1 MDYKSGLC
9 YTSAPGWKNQEKTMP
24 VNSFANY
31 RMNWKPRRAELRAPL
46 YLSLAALLERD
57 ILSGALPRGTRLPPQ
72 RELADWLDIDFTT
85 VTRAFNICRD
95 KNLIYGITG
104 RGTFV
109 SPAPGDAIPATGS
122 DDAVIDLGTVRSF
135 PSLSYGIVEAM
146 HNILVSGHVER
157 LFSYSDP
164 AGSQHHLA
172 AGRRLLAAH
181 NVEPA
186 PNGLAVFAGAQNALS
201 VALLSLFAPG
211 DALATDPYTY
221 SNLIGSARLA
231 HVKLVPVPGDGGG
244 MRADE
249 LDRLCRKHRLKGLFI
264 MPEAAN
270 PTGLTL
276 SEARRDEIAAV
287 AAAHGLI
294 LIEDD
299 LSPFTPAP
307 TRRPFFSRLPDS
319 TLYIAAYTAMLA
331 PALRITYAAFPA
343 AFRERLLKGLFLLN
357 LKAGSLDAEIV
368 AELILSGAAAKIMAA
383 KREAAQRANHLFDR
397 TFPKHALAAEDRRA
411 GRFPFFRTLPLPP
424 SAKSGP
430 EMEALFRAQGVNVLH
445 SCRFA
450 VGKARQHDF
459 LRVSL
464 SSVNSLGRLDEGLH
478 LLKSVLRKL

>member
-1 MDYKSGLC
+1 MDYKSVLW
-9 YTSAPGWKNQEKTMP
+9 YTARPGGEKKEAMP

-31 RMNWKPRRAELRAPL
+31 RMNWKPRREELRAPL

-57 ILSGALPRGTRLPPQ
+57 ILSGALPRGIRLPPQ

-85 VTRAFNICRD
+85 VTRAFTICRD

-109 SPAPGDAIPATGS
+109 SPAPGDATPSPGGDREI
-122 DDAVIDLGTVRSF
+122 IDLGTVRSF

-146 HNILVSGHVER
+146 RRILASGHVER

-181 NVEPA
+181 NVEA
-186 PNGLAVFAGAQNALS
+186 ATDGLAVFSGAQNALS

-211 DALATDPYTY
+211 DTLAADPYTY

-231 HVKLVPVPGDGGG
+231 HVKLLPVPGDGDG

-270 PTGLTL
+270 PTALTL
-276 SEARRDEIAAV
+276 AEERRDELAAV
-287 AAAHGLI
+287 ARARRLI

-299 LSPFTPAP
+299 ISPFAP
-307 TRRPFFSRLPDS
+307 TPKRRPFFSRLPDS

-343 AFRERLLKGLFLLN
+343 AFKERLLKGLFLLN

-383 KREAAQRANHLFDR
+383 KRDAARRANRLFDR
-397 TFPKHALAAEDRRA
+397 VFPKQALAPDDRRA
-411 GRFPFFRTLPLPP
+411 GHFPFFRTLPLP
-424 SAKSGP
+424 SSSKSGP
-430 EMEALFRAQGVNVLH
+430 ETEDFFRTQGVNVLH

-464 SSVNSLGRLDEGLH
+464 SSVNSLGRLDEGLR
-478 LLKSVLRKL
+478 LLKSTLRKL